1 MEMVVEEEI
10 QQLAEKLEK
19 IRKHLERKN
28 LEARK
33 YSNFDK
39 QASLLRRRLEI
50 FRGTS
55 DKICVKEIQEM
66 AEMSLSI
73 KSKCRVNES
82 LVSGDFSNVSTSFVL
97 IYVVY
102 SLSKSLFNWEILI

>member
-1 MEMVVEEEI
+1 MKMVAEEEI

-19 IRKHLERKN
+19 MRRNLERKD

-33 YSNFDK
+33 CSNFDK

-55 DKICVKEIQEM
+55 DKICVKEIREM

-82 LVSGDFSNVSTSFVL
+82 LVFSDTSFVSTSL
-97 IYVVY
+97 
-102 SLSKSLFNWEILI
+102 

>member
-1 MEMVVEEEI
+1 MVVEEEI

-19 IRKHLERKN
+19 IRKNLERKE

-82 LVSGDFSNVSTSFVL
+82 LVSSEISNVSL
-97 IYVVY
+97 
-102 SLSKSLFNWEILI
+102 ILI

>member
-1 MEMVVEEEI
+1 MVVEEEI

-19 IRKHLERKN
+19 MRRNLERKDSESRN
-28 LEARK
+28 
-33 YSNFDK
+33 YNNFDR
-39 QASLLRRRLEI
+39 QAALLRRRLEV

-82 LVSGDFSNVSTSFVL
+82 LVSSDSSNVSM
-97 IYVVY
+97 IY
-102 SLSKSLFNWEILI
+102 SLYELTIRSFTEKKCSL

>member
-1 MEMVVEEEI
+1 MKVVAEEEI

-19 IRKHLERKN
+19 MRRNLERKD

-39 QASLLRRRLEI
+39 QASLLRRRFEI

-73 KSKCRVNES
+73 KSKWRVNES
-82 LVSGDFSNVSTSFVL
+82 LVFSDTSNVSS
-97 IYVVY
+97 
-102 SLSKSLFNWEILI
+102 SL